1 MPLADYRCPDCGTV
15 YRDVYFSSEKGAIA
29 SAPQCQENVCQNPMN
44 DGYEGRLLEWIPQ
57 VGAIDAKE
65 PFQRFSVYQDGKKVT
80 IDSLHKMRQIEKDSE
95 QRYINGEGE
104 PLRFRAYSQN
114 TSNTD
119 VSSFGEAGTVGA
131 GSTARHYDSGQAPQK
146 KKNIAVK
153 RHGEKAPRVRTGDSA
168 LPLK

>member
-1 MPLADYRCPDCGTV
+1 VPLADYRCATCGALKQ
-15 YRDVYFSSEKGAIA
+15 DVYFTAARGAVA
-29 SAPQCQENVCQNPMN
+29 STPSCDACANQMA
-44 DGYEGRLLEWIPQ
+44 WIPQ

-65 PFQRFSVYQDGKKVT
+65 PFQRFSIYQDGQKVE
-80 IDSLHKMRQIEKDSE
+80 IDSLHKMRQIEKESE

-119 VSSFGEAGTVGA
+119 VSSFGEAGKVGA
-131 GSTARHYDSGQAPQK
+131 GSTARSYDSGQQPK
-146 KKNIAVK
+146 KKANISVK
-153 RHGEKAPRVRTGDSA
+153 RHGEKAPTVRRGHSA